1 MTLYPLYIFSLLA
14 FIIPGFLLLNI
25 EGGLSLNFFL
35 IYIIV
40 FWSSFR
46 LVYTSIRGKRRL
58 TLLFFYVFVYVFLG
72 VQPATSVWSNTWPHS
87 DIFFSQNLISYT
99 IFLVILGVF
108 GFEIG
113 YIGLRDLAY
122 KKSQLIETYETNSRS
137 SNKTPISLTKLIIV
151 SVFITI
157 LVLLVMIRYGPNV
170 FLGFR
175 DGNINAS
182 DFQGP
187 ESSQAENLLV
197 IYGLRGLSSSMLF
210 IGIYLYKNRHI
221 LYTKKNII
229 YLKIILGYQ
238 ILFNLIVSNP
248 LNVPRLWSGGVILTS
263 LLISL
268 KWNGT
273 KSFIRWTI
281 LTTTSFILLFSGT
294 DPRRIFGQQ
303 ILRGQSI
310 TLINTLSEMAQTF
323 KGLPVDFNFDSFQ
336 IIAFTT
342 KYVDFNGYSWG
353 NQILLPAFFWVPR
366 SIWTNKPIGTS
377 DVVAGYSNLQ
387 SLNVS
392 SPLWS
397 EGYINFGCFGI
408 FLFLFLFGFFAR
420 KCDDSLSLI
429 HLRSLFVTIITF
441 FFASNTFIL
450 LRGDLNSGT
459 MYLQMVAGLL
469 YFLIKF
475 VKKMSPSKK
484 IN

>member
-1 MTLYPLYIFSLLA
+1 
-14 FIIPGFLLLNI
+14 
-25 EGGLSLNFFL
+25 
-35 IYIIV
+35 
-40 FWSSFR
+40 
-46 LVYTSIRGKRRL
+46 
-58 TLLFFYVFVYVFLG
+58 
-72 VQPATSVWSNTWPHS
+72 
-87 DIFFSQNLISYT
+87 
-99 IFLVILGVF
+99 
-108 GFEIG
+108 
-113 YIGLRDLAY
+113 
-122 KKSQLIETYETNSRS
+122 
-137 SNKTPISLTKLIIV
+137 
-151 SVFITI
+151 
-157 LVLLVMIRYGPNV
+157 
-170 FLGFR
+170 
-175 DGNINAS
+175 
-182 DFQGP
+182 
-187 ESSQAENLLV
+187 
-197 IYGLRGLSSSMLF
+197 
-210 IGIYLYKNRHI
+210 
-221 LYTKKNII
+221 
-229 YLKIILGYQ
+229 
-238 ILFNLIVSNP
+238 
-248 LNVPRLWSGGVILTS
+248 
-263 LLISL
+263 
-268 KWNGT
+268 
-273 KSFIRWTI
+273 
-281 LTTTSFILLFSGT
+281 
-294 DPRRIFGQQ
+294 
-303 ILRGQSI
+303 
-310 TLINTLSEMAQTF
+310 MAQTF